1 MSISMNIPLPQP
13 RTIRPA
19 LAAECP
25 VPMPVREI
33 YHPGE
38 WAVTAGFPGQIDDR
52 THRSKNNHPHRPGCP
67 QVTTT
72 SGSLGLKKPMSVHSR
87 HPTKGRTRPCI
98 DGPSGKHISP
108 YGGEIGSACHTHPG
122 RKVRLHCP
130 SPRSPMASSVQ
141 RYSLVICST
150 TSNDLSSSGNTSQV

>member
-13 RTIRPA
+13 RTIRLT

-38 WAVTAGFPGQIDDR
+38 WAVLAGFPGQIDDR
-52 THRSKNNHPHRPGCP
+52 THRSK
-67 QVTTT
+67 TTT
-72 SGSLGLKKPMSVHSR
+72 CIDQAAPKYQPHQGAGIKSPCLSILASNEGTDPA
-87 HPTKGRTRPCI
+87 PCI

-108 YGGEIGSACHTHPG
+108 YGGEIGSAGHTHPG

-130 SPRSPMASSVQ
+130 SPRSPRASSVQ

>member
-13 RTIRPA
+13 RTIRPV

-38 WAVTAGFPGQIDDR
+38 WAVLAVFLIKLMIARIVQ
-52 THRSKNNHPHRPGCP
+52 K
-67 QVTTT
+67 TTT
-72 SGSLGLKKPMSVHSR
+72 CIDQAAPKYQPHQGAGIKKAHVCPFW
-87 HPTKGRTRPCI
+87 HPTKGRTRSCI

-108 YGGEIGSACHTHPG
+108 YGGEIGSAGHTHPG

-130 SPRSPMASSVQ
+130 SPRSPRASSVQ